1 MPLNA
6 ESIKKMYTG
15 MVTNHYDLPISHFF
29 KQYKENALN
38 ESSLKQGDKV
48 IVFCCGTGL
57 DFSHIQKKIGETG
70 KIVGVDFS
78 ADMLKAAQKRIKKKG
93 WKNIGLLEADVTKT
107 GDSRGNDFDGGV
119 CTLGMSIIPEY
130 IKAYENLLGAVKS
143 GGEVIIGD
151 AQYASGWKSFFNPII
166 ILMGKRYGATKEGH
180 KNSIEL
186 CRRMEEDLIDVKKK
200 TYFLDTYFYSIGKKK

>member
-70 KIVGVDFS
+70 KIVGLDFS
-78 ADMLKAAQKRIKKKG
+78 ADMLKIAQKRIKKKG
-93 WKNIGLLEADVTKT
+93 WKNIELLEVDVTKT
-107 GDSRGNDFDGGV
+107 GDSIGNDFDGGV